1 MFKRL
6 KANSVNVLALCMM
19 GGIFIAVFF
28 LRNHSNTH
36 PNIHQIWQSLLL
48 AGIVVSLFAGLFN
61 YWRLVKISEAPI
73 STIAAAA
80 QGYIEL
86 QGVANCD
93 KPLKTPYHGIPCVW
107 YRAYVFANRQQHGNN
122 AGVDD
127 NVLMNSRLLDYSE
140 SQLTFTLTDKTGKCR
155 VNPSGA
161 EVIHFEARTWR
172 KNDHRYV
179 EEYLPAGKRL
189 YVLGQLDTRD
199 DELDDD
205 AIKKHL
211 SKKLAGWKANKQQLL
226 NRFDQNRDGKIDM
239 MEWGK
244 ARQEAH
250 ECLLA
255 EHAMKAHTGSFTLKK
270 PTDNHLFL
278 ISAQSPQQLRDSYK
292 NWVVGH
298 LGILALLTLLWV
310 NFT

>member
-6 KANSVNVLALCMM
+6 KANSVNFLALCII
-19 GGIFIAVFF
+19 GGSFAAAFF
-28 LRNHSNTH
+28 TQSH
-36 PNIHQIWQSLLL
+36 PNSQQIWPALLL
-48 AGIVVSLFAGLFN
+48 AGILVSMFAGLFN

-86 QGVANCD
+86 QGVASCD
-93 KPLKTPYHGIPCVW
+93 ATLKTPYHGIPCVW
-107 YRAYVFANRQQHGNN
+107 YRAYVFANREQHGNN
-122 AGVDD
+122 AGIDD
-127 NVLMNSRLLDYSE
+127 NFLMNSRLLNYSE
-140 SQLTFTLTDKTGKCR
+140 SQLTFTLTDKTGHCK
-155 VNPSGA
+155 VNPNGA

-199 DELDDD
+199 DVLDDD
-205 AIKKHL
+205 AIKKRL
-211 SKKLAGWKANKQQLL
+211 NKKLAGWKANKQHLL
-226 NRFDQNRDGKIDM
+226 NRFDQNRNGQIDLD
-239 MEWGK
+239 EWQK
-244 ARQEAH
+244 ARHEAR

-255 EHAMKAHTGSFTLKK
+255 EHALQAHTGSFTLKK

-278 ISAQSPQQLRDSYK
+278 ISAQSPQQLRGSYK
-292 NWVVGH
+292 NWVIGH
-298 LGILALLTLLWV
+298 LGILSLLALLWV
-310 NFT
+310 NFS

>member
-1 MFKRL
+1 MFKCL
-6 KANSVNVLALCMM
+6 KTNSVNMLAVCMI
-19 GGIFIAVFF
+19 GGIFIAAF
-28 LRNHSNTH
+28 LTRNYVNSQ
-36 PNIHQIWQSLLL
+36 QILLSLLL
-48 AGIVVSLFAGLFN
+48 AGIALSMFAGLFN

-86 QGVANCD
+86 QGMASCE
-93 KPLKTPYHGIPCVW
+93 KPLKTPYHGISCVW
-107 YRAYVFANRQQHGNN
+107 YRAYVFANREQHGNN
-122 AGVDD
+122 AGADD

-140 SQLTFTLTDKTGKCR
+140 SQLTFTLTDKTGHCK

-179 EEYLPAGKRL
+179 EEYLPTGKSL
-189 YVLGQLDTRD
+189 YVLGQLDTGHD
-199 DELDDD
+199 VLDDD

-226 NRFDQNRDGKIDM
+226 NRFDQNRDGQIDLD
-239 MEWGK
+239 EWQK

-255 EHAMKAHTGSFTLKK
+255 EHGMKAHTGSFTLKK
-270 PTDNHLFL
+270 PIDNHLFL

-298 LGILALLTLLWV
+298 LGILGLLALLWV